1 MPLRKGRFPLIFN
14 AQFPMKTAAHRQ
26 PQKLAGNIQT
36 NLNDLSHK
44 YARKLEKPLANTLR
58 KLSRKFTKL
67 LDKYSEARN
76 RKARKATREAARF
89 LVKRL
94 YKTFERRGAGLALRS
109 A

>member
-1 MPLRKGRFPLIFN
+1 
-14 AQFPMKTAAHRQ
+14 MKNTAHRL
-26 PQKLAGNIQT
+26 PHKLAGHTQA
-36 NLNDLSHK
+36 NLTGLSAK
-44 YARKLEKPLANTLR
+44 YVRKLEKPLANILR